1 MGVRLVLDTLC
12 VSRIVAHSLIQ
23 YKEQCVKIVQIV
35 GARPQFV
42 KLSPLSRAIR
52 RNHQEIIIHSGQHY
66 DIQMNE
72 VFFRDMEIPNPD
84 YNLNIG
90 SGSQGVQTAEILA
103 AIEPILVHEQ
113 PDWVIVYGDTNTTLA
128 GALAAAKL
136 GIKIAHVEACLRSF
150 NRSMPEEINR
160 IVTDHIS
167 DILLAPT
174 DMAVANAAREGLS
187 DKCHLV
193 GDIMV
198 DSLKFGLEKAHRI
211 SKAVDELELVDEKYS
226 LLTLHRPYN
235 VDDADNLHHIL
246 SSLNKLDRLIVF
258 PVHPR
263 TRNILQKMK
272 DGSFANIRY
281 VEPQAYLDFL
291 MLMEH
296 AEMIL
301 SDSGGIQKEAYIL
314 RKPCITLRYETEW
327 VETVA
332 SGWNLLLPTNAPDF
346 PLAINS
352 FSPPSSH
359 PDIFGIDVAERM
371 AELIK

>member
-1 MGVRLVLDTLC
+1 M
-12 VSRIVAHSLIQ
+12 
-23 YKEQCVKIVQIV
+23 KIVQIV

-42 KLSPLSRAIR
+42 KLAPLSREIR
-52 RNHQEIIIHSGQHY
+52 KSHQELIIHSGQHY

-84 YNLNIG
+84 FNLSIG
-90 SGSQGVQTAEILA
+90 SATQGVQTGEILA
-103 AIEPILVHEQ
+103 AIEPVLINEK
-113 PDWVIVYGDTNTTLA
+113 PDLVIVYGDTNTTLA

-136 GIKIAHVEACLRSF
+136 GIKTAHVEACLRSF

-174 DMAVANAAREGLS
+174 EMAMTNAAKEGLA

-198 DSLKFGLEKAHRI
+198 DSLQFGIEKASRVSH
-211 SKAVDELELVDEKYS
+211 VMQELQLQDKSYS

-235 VDDADNLHHIL
+235 VDDPANLHHIL
-246 SSLNKLDRLIVF
+246 SNLNALGKLIIF

-263 TRNILQKMK
+263 TRNILKNMPTEQ
-272 DGSFANIRY
+272 FANIRY
-281 VEPQAYLDFL
+281 IEPQAYLDFL
-291 MLMEH
+291 LLLRH
-296 AEMIL
+296 AEMVL

-314 RKPCITLRYETEW
+314 KIPCVTLRYETEW
-327 VETVA
+327 VETVQ
-332 SGWNLLLPTNAPDF
+332 SGWNLLLPTNAADF
-346 PLAINS
+346 PQAISS
-352 FSPPSSH
+352 FSPPTQH
-359 PDIFGIDVAERM
+359 PDIFGTDVAKRM
-371 AELIK
+371 VKLLLESS